1 MSLTIKEK
9 INTILKLVSEPKV
22 FFSLVSFRSFGYLLE
37 TGWFNAFKQGM
48 SLDKDNNPIPWFTYP
63 SIEFISERLN
73 KNLFVFEFGSGNST
87 LFFSERVRQVTAVE
101 HKSDWF
107 DKISKKASTN
117 SRIILTS
124 SKNSN
129 EYINTL
135 QMSNQNYDIIIVD
148 GIYRNECLMESIKHL
163 TETGVIIL
171 DDSERDDYVEAIT
184 FLLKNGFRQINF
196 SGIAPGIFFRKCTT
210 IFYKNKNCLNI

>member
-37 TGWFNAFKQGM
+37 IGWFNAFKQGM

-101 HKSDWF
+101 HNSDWF
-107 DKISKKASTN
+107 DKISKKVSTN
-117 SRIILTS
+117 SSIILTS
-124 SKNSN
+124 SKNSD

-148 GIYRNECLMESIKHL
+148 GIYRNECLVESIKHL

-171 DDSERDDYVEAIT
+171 DDSERDDYVEGIT

-196 SGIAPGIFFRKCTT
+196 SGIAPGIFFRKCT
-210 IFYKNKNCLNI
+210 LNFL